1 MILIV
6 NNKETYDTKWY
17 VSNGTKYSQDIK
29 VNTEAVGSLTN
40 SFKAVDKRTAEKLG
54 LTVSE
59 FNNEY
64 EIVVKDDTTY
74 LVFNTEDFKYINS
87 NVSLYVYAYDSNQT
101 LKGTLKIK

>member
-1 MILIV
+1 MKVIIGQFYDDSDLEVV

-64 EIVVKDDTTY
+64 ELKKKHIHY
-74 LVFNTEDFKYINS
+74 RNLLVILIS
-87 NVSLYVYAYDSNQT
+87 IIML
-101 LKGTLKIK
+101 LKI